1 MPSILDN
8 LNPAQRLAVEH
19 FEGPL
24 LIFAG
29 AGSGKTRVL
38 THRIAHLISEHG
50 VPPWSILAVTFTNKA
65 AGEMKAR
72 IEALVG
78 GAVARDMWVGT
89 FHSICAR
96 LLRFDGDKN
105 GIDPNFLIYDD
116 ADQMSVVKNCLK
128 EMGLADNKSI
138 QPRAILSLIGNAK
151 EKLVI
156 PEAYSRQFSGGY
168 MEDIAGA
175 VYRMY
180 QERLFANNA
189 LDFDDLIM
197 QAVLLLRA
205 RPEVLEKYANR
216 FRFVLVD
223 EYQDINNP
231 QYQLVKS
238 LASKHRNLC
247 CVGDDDQCFAEGTK
261 VTMADGSTVPIEDIR
276 PGDMVLSGYGSGDFR
291 GAAVTRVSK
300 RPDVTDLIAIHTSAG
315 RRLVSTPEHIHFA
328 GYRLGLAPNVFF
340 TYLMYKRGIGYRL
353 GTSQVHTRGQVKPV
367 VGYPQRAVQEHADAL
382 WIIATHQSENAAR
395 ELEYVLSLRYQLPT
409 LPFVPRKGGSRNG
422 LVHDSEAIGRVFAA
436 FDTCSSAVSLLASL
450 GMSVHN
456 PHHQPRSQNSNR
468 RNVTVTLC
476 GDHSGATPMH
486 RIAMAGNDDEGKAIL
501 ESLGLSVR
509 PAKAGSTGWRFETA
523 FGNYGRAEA
532 LVDRLSEA
540 FDLNVNRMARL
551 GPAEPG
557 RAGHSLPFIPAAS
570 VQPGMSLFAANGSY
584 DAVERVERLPGKTT
598 VYDIDVSPTHNF
610 VAEGI
615 VTHNSIYAFR
625 GANVGLILA
634 FERDYPDAK
643 VVKLEQN
650 YRSTGNILAAAHAVV
665 SKNRERK
672 AKQLWTAEP
681 EGTKISVFAAQGE
694 REEAMWVGERILAA
708 RSMGRT
714 WQNFA
719 ILYRTNAQSRVF
731 EDIFMNYR
739 IPYRIVGGLRFYER
753 KEIKDIVAY
762 LRLALNPS
770 DTVSLRRVVNLPTRG
785 IGATSFGRI
794 EEFAATNSLSLFQAC
809 ERVTEI
815 ESVIPKTR
823 NAVLSFVAIVR
834 SLQLDA
840 QQMDVHDLVAR
851 AFETTGYVKW
861 LKEDGTS
868 ESETRIENLMELLT
882 VTQEFQSRSD
892 DRSLRAFLEGVS
904 LMSDID
910 EAPDEED
917 AVILMTLHSAKGLEF
932 PVVFLVGM
940 EEGLFPHARSLDD
953 QSSLEEERRLAYVG
967 ITRAREEL
975 FLTYAYSRQVF
986 GAMQNNRV
994 SRFLD
999 DVPEELLDDRCP
1011 SRLAP
1016 APWAGAPRSGPSLWE
1031 QMQKRNV
1038 SGAPQ
1043 RSERPASTS
1052 PYRVGQKVRHAKFG
1066 VGTVVAAQ
1074 GGGDDAQVTVA
1085 FPDAGI
1091 RKLMLAYAKLET
1103 VPSGDA

>member
-78 GAVARDMWVGT
+78 GAIARDMWVGT

-116 ADQMSVVKNCLK
+116 ADQMSVVRNCLK
-128 EMGLADNKSI
+128 ELGLADNKSI
-138 QPRAILSLIGNAK
+138 QPRAILSLIGKAK

-156 PEAYSRQFSGGY
+156 PEAYSREFGGSY

-180 QERLFANNA
+180 QERLFSDIA

-205 RPEVLEKYANR
+205 RPEILEKYANR

-247 CVGDDDQCFAEGTK
+247 CVGDDDQ
-261 VTMADGSTVPIEDIR
+261 
-276 PGDMVLSGYGSGDFR
+276 
-291 GAAVTRVSK
+291 
-300 RPDVTDLIAIHTSAG
+300 
-315 RRLVSTPEHIHFA
+315 
-328 GYRLGLAPNVFF
+328 
-340 TYLMYKRGIGYRL
+340 
-353 GTSQVHTRGQVKPV
+353 
-367 VGYPQRAVQEHADAL
+367 
-382 WIIATHQSENAAR
+382 
-395 ELEYVLSLRYQLPT
+395 
-409 LPFVPRKGGSRNG
+409 
-422 LVHDSEAIGRVFAA
+422 
-436 FDTCSSAVSLLASL
+436 
-450 GMSVHN
+450 
-456 PHHQPRSQNSNR
+456 
-468 RNVTVTLC
+468 
-476 GDHSGATPMH
+476 
-486 RIAMAGNDDEGKAIL
+486 
-501 ESLGLSVR
+501 
-509 PAKAGSTGWRFETA
+509 
-523 FGNYGRAEA
+523 
-532 LVDRLSEA
+532 
-540 FDLNVNRMARL
+540 
-551 GPAEPG
+551 
-557 RAGHSLPFIPAAS
+557 
-570 VQPGMSLFAANGSY
+570 
-584 DAVERVERLPGKTT
+584 
-598 VYDIDVSPTHNF
+598 
-610 VAEGI
+610 
-615 VTHNSIYAFR
+615 SIYAFR

-672 AKQLWTAEP
+672 AKQLWTAQD
-681 EGTKISVFAAQGE
+681 EGSKISVFAAHGE
-694 REEAMWVGERILAA
+694 REEAMWVGERIMAA
-708 RSMGRT
+708 RSTGRA
-714 WQNFA
+714 WQDFA

-785 IGATSFGRI
+785 IGATSFARI
-794 EEFAATNSLSLFQAC
+794 EEFAAKNSISMFQAC
-809 ERVTEI
+809 ERVGDI
-815 ESVIPKTR
+815 DGVIPKTR
-823 NAVLSFVAIVR
+823 NAVLSFVGIVR

-840 QQMDVHDLVAR
+840 QQMEVHDLVAG

-861 LKEDGTS
+861 LKEDKTA
-868 ESETRIENLMELLT
+868 ESETRVENLLELLT
-882 VTQEFQSRSD
+882 VTQEFQQRSE

-910 EAPDEED
+910 EAPDEEES
-917 AVILMTLHSAKGLEF
+917 VILMTLHSAKGLEF

-967 ITRAREEL
+967 MTRAREEL

-994 SRFLD
+994 SRFVD
-999 DVPEELLDDRCP
+999 DVPEGLLDDRRP
-1011 SRLAP
+1011 SKVAP
-1016 APWAGAPRSGPSLWE
+1016 APWAGSPRSGPSLWE
-1031 QMQKRNV
+1031 QMQKRSV
-1038 SGAPQ
+1038 AGPPQ
-1043 RSERPASTS
+1043 RSERPASLS
-1052 PYRVGQKVRHAKFG
+1052 PYRVGQKVKHAKFG
-1066 VGTVVAAQ
+1066 VGTVVATQ
-1074 GGGDDAQVTVA
+1074 GDGDDAQVTVA

-1091 RKLMLAYAKLET
+1091 RKLMLAYAKLEIADR
-1103 VPSGDA
+1103 SGA